1 MDLAG
6 DGPRSRGILRGD
18 QQGRGHP
25 RQGRRSGLRFGLR
38 TRRLQRHRA
47 ARLREAHHHQA
58 QPDLSVR
65 LCPQQQPAGE
75 GRTEC
80 GEGPEDR
87 RDRQYRF
94 LPGEASFRDPASR
107 QARRPPEIPAGP
119 AVVNSRAPEQELQA
133 DWGGSDL
140 ADAVEQAPAVSEE
153 PGRLAPDGV
162 AEARSRAERGEDA
175 PETDAL
181 SDATQLY
188 LHQIGLNRLFTP
200 AEELHFA
207 RRAVAG
213 DFSARQKM
221 IEHNLRLVVNVA
233 KAYLNR
239 GMPLLDLVEEGN
251 LGLMHALDKFD
262 PERGF
267 RFSTYATWWIRQ
279 NIERAIMNQSRT
291 IRLPVHVIKELN
303 TVLRAKRHL
312 EAHAEREPTAEDIAH
327 LVGKDTDEVLRLL
340 SRSEHTASLDA
351 PLEIDPMLSIG
362 ESIAD
367 ESGMS
372 PELQLH
378 ANEIESLVREWLA
391 ELNDKQRAVI
401 ERRFGLNGGELLTLQ
416 QLASRLMLTRERVRQ
431 IQLEALA
438 QLRRI
443 LCRRGLSKDVLL

>member
-1 MDLAG
+1 M
-6 DGPRSRGILRGD
+6 
-18 QQGRGHP
+18 
-25 RQGRRSGLRFGLR
+25 
-38 TRRLQRHRA
+38 
-47 ARLREAHHHQA
+47 
-58 QPDLSVR
+58 
-65 LCPQQQPAGE
+65 
-75 GRTEC
+75 
-80 GEGPEDR
+80 
-87 RDRQYRF
+87 
-94 LPGEASFRDPASR
+94 
-107 QARRPPEIPAGP
+107 
-119 AVVNSRAPEQELQA
+119 NSRAPEEELQSDCA
-133 DWGGSDL
+133 GSDL
-140 ADAVEQAPAVSEE
+140 ADTVERAPAVSEG
-153 PGRLAPDGV
+153 PGQLAPAGL
-162 AEARSRAERGEDA
+162 AEGTPRAEPGEDA
-175 PETDAL
+175 QEADAL

-188 LHQIGLNRLFTP
+188 LHQIGLKRLFTP

-213 DFSARQKM
+213 DFSARQEM

-351 PLEIDPMLSIG
+351 PLDVDPMLSIG

-367 ESGMS
+367 ESSIS

-378 ANEIESLVREWLA
+378 ASEIEWLVREWLA
-391 ELNDKQRAVI
+391 QLNDKQRAVI

-438 QLRRI
+438 QLRLI
-443 LCRRGLSKDVLL
+443 LRRLGLSRDVLL